1 MHKMYTLSQ
10 LLFYNAKLMYRSI
23 IVMDFLGFSIFD
35 KKYKKKSRNAATS
48 EFIYHYLIINE
59 VLIQNLLE
67 SRFLQFFFFFF
78 YEISVV
84 NLNNNGWSWIVEN
97 LPWSRIQNYYNKDN
111 DEIINRGEQTT
122 KSETSIKNISST
134 TAEESCEICLR
145 CESV

>member
-1 MHKMYTLSQ
+1 MYTLSQ

-67 SRFLQFFFFFF
+67 SRFLQFFFFFLRDICRKF
-78 YEISVV
+78 KQQRME
-84 NLNNNGWSWIVEN
+84 L
-97 LPWSRIQNYYNKDN
+97 
-111 DEIINRGEQTT
+111 NRGKFTLIENT
-122 KSETSIKNISST
+122 K
-134 TAEESCEICLR
+134 LL
-145 CESV
+145 

>member
-1 MHKMYTLSQ
+1 MYTLSQ

-35 KKYKKKSRNAATS
+35 KRHKKKKKTRNEVTS

-84 NLNNNGWSWIVEN
+84 NLNNNGWS
-97 LPWSRIQNYYNKDN
+97 
-111 DEIINRGEQTT
+111 
-122 KSETSIKNISST
+122 
-134 TAEESCEICLR
+134 
-145 CESV
+145 